1 MPKDIQLLLPEF
13 LDLLLDA
20 VCMVDSQGHF
30 VFVSA
35 ASERIFGYTAKELL
49 GTPMLDLVYPEDRDR
64 TLSTAQKVMNGEPVP
79 HFENRYVHKEGHI
92 VDIMW
97 SASWSATEGLRLAV
111 ARDIS
116 PLKRAE
122 RLQKALYAISEA
134 AHTAANLAALYEHI
148 HQIITTLVPAESF
161 CVVLYQKTS
170 NQLAFPYYVDPLK
183 RTYNSRKLVAD
194 EPLAKVILAG
204 HPLLIP
210 GTQSGSPDS
219 QLLPNKLPEMDWL
232 GVPLISVDKVIG
244 ALVLQ
249 QPSDRV
255 NYTAQSEQLL
265 HYVSVQIANAIT
277 RKQAETRL
285 LHLAN
290 HDALTNL
297 ANRSLFNVRLEFAL
311 KQALRE
317 HQQLALLYIDLDK
330 FKKINDTL
338 GHEVGDGVLIEF
350 SQRLRACARDSDTAG
365 RMGGDEFTL
374 LLINIHGHS
383 DVELVIAKLKSLL
396 EMPMKIGDHTVNVTA
411 SIGFAIYP
419 QDGAKRGELSIAA
432 DASMYRH
439 KKSRY
444 TPADSEAKTG

>member
-1 MPKDIQLLLPEF
+1 MSKDIQLLLPEF

-20 VCMVDSQGHF
+20 VCVVDSQGNF

-49 GTPMLDLVYPEDRDR
+49 GTPMLDLVYPEDRDI
-64 TLSTAQKVMNGEPVP
+64 TLSTAQKVMDGEPVP
-79 HFENRYVHKEGHI
+79 HFENRYVHKKGHI

-97 SASWSATEGLRLAV
+97 SASWSPTEGLRLAI

-134 AHTAANLAALYEHI
+134 AYTTANLAALYQHI
-148 HQIITTLVPAESF
+148 HQIITTLLPAESF
-161 CVVLYQKTS
+161 CVVLYQQTS
-170 NQLAFPYYVDPLK
+170 NKLTFPYCVDRLK
-183 RTYNSRKLVAD
+183 RPYNSRKLVAD
-194 EPLAKVILAG
+194 EPLATVILTG
-204 HPLLIP
+204 RPLLMLGP
-210 GTQSGSPDS
+210 QSGVSNS
-219 QLLPNKLPEMDWL
+219 QLPPNKLPEIDWL
-232 GVPLISVDKVIG
+232 GVPLISADEVIG

-249 QPSDRV
+249 QPTDRV

-265 HYVSVQIANAIT
+265 HYISVQIANAIT

-297 ANRSLFNVRLEFAL
+297 ANRLLFNVRLEFAL

-317 HQQLALLYIDLDK
+317 HRKLALLYIDLNK
-330 FKKINDTL
+330 FKGINDTL
-338 GHEVGDGVLIEF
+338 GHEVGDGVLVEF

-374 LLINIHGHS
+374 LLNNIHGHN
-383 DVELVIAKLKSLL
+383 DVEMVIAKLNSLI
-396 EMPMKIGDHTVNVTA
+396 EMPMKIGDHTISITA

-419 QDGAKRGELSIAA
+419 QDGTTKEELSIAA
-432 DASMYRH
+432 DGSMYQH
-439 KKSRY
+439 KK
-444 TPADSEAKTG
+444 AL